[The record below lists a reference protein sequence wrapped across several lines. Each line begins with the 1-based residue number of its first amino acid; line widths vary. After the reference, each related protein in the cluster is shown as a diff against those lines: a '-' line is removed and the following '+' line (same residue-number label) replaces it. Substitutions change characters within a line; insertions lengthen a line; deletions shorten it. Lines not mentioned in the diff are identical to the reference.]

1 MAKKNITQYEQS
13 RRSRRK
19 RRERDMPWQLAEVP
33 AAIIRKMA
41 ELQLTPSEFV
51 LLGYLLSA
59 DDAWKRGG
67 TISASLR
74 EAKKATGLAGG
85 TIHHAKNGL
94 IRKGFMTIMDVRNA
108 TRTNTYDFSPMQ
120 RKLENIGK
128 SVVLTAK

>member
-1 MAKKNITQYEQS
+1 MAEKNITQHEQ
-13 RRSRRK
+13 SRRK
-19 RRERDMPWQLAEVP
+19 RREKDVPWQLAEVP

-41 ELQLTPSEFV
+41 EFQLAPSEVV

-85 TIHHAKNGL
+85 TVHHAKNGL
-94 IRKGFMTIMDVRNA
+94 IRKGFIVILNVRNA
-108 TRTNTYDFSPMQ
+108 ARTNTYDFSPMR
-120 RKLENIGK
+120 RKLEQIEK
-128 SVVLTAK
+128 SAVLTAK